1 MIQSGESLISIVGAA
16 ESGIVP
22 EIYEAFS
29 ATKGLAEDE
38 NLIKLQEKLG
48 EDFE

>member
-1 MIQSGESLISIVGAA
+1 VGAA

-38 NLIKLQEKLG
+38 NLMKVTRKTW
-48 EDFE
+48 